1 MLDPARARR
10 KDATSLAD
18 IASIQNF
25 WAAATRPSPDAKP
38 LAVLRTTTG
47 EKVQHG
53 GGEIGGGPKGNRR
66 RITKESD
73 WRRKEVK
80 TKGRM
85 YAFYVNCG
93 MGEEGSR
100 HWRGR
105 IRVGRYLPP
114 RDTVLKRCRAAS

>member
-1 MLDPARARR
+1 M
-10 KDATSLAD
+10 S
-18 IASIQNF
+18 
-25 WAAATRPSPDAKP
+25 
-38 LAVLRTTTG
+38 VLVIVPRD
-47 EKVQHG
+47 VRLHG
-53 GGEIGGGPKGNRR
+53 VTWVVEEGGKGGEIGGGAKGNRR

-85 YAFYVNCG
+85 YAFFDKWG

-114 RDTVLKRCRAAS
+114 RDTVLKRCRAAPGVSARADNLPAFAYL

>member
-1 MLDPARARR
+1 MSHEWWRR
-10 KDATSLAD
+10 EE
-18 IASIQNF
+18 
-25 WAAATRPSPDAKP
+25 R
-38 LAVLRTTTG
+38 
-47 EKVQHG
+47 
-53 GGEIGGGPKGNRR
+53 GGEIGGGAKGNRR

-85 YAFYVNCG
+85 YAFYDNCG

-105 IRVGRYLPP
+105 IRVGRYRPP
-114 RDTVLKRCRAAS
+114 HDTVLGIVWRNCMYTAEDLCIPVLEHSGEPLHCK

>member
-1 MLDPARARR
+1 MSHEWWRR
-10 KDATSLAD
+10 EE
-18 IASIQNF
+18 
-25 WAAATRPSPDAKP
+25 R
-38 LAVLRTTTG
+38 
-47 EKVQHG
+47 
-53 GGEIGGGPKGNRR
+53 GGEIGGGAKGNRR

-100 HWRGR
+100 HWRGC

-114 RDTVLKRCRAAS
+114 RDTVLKRCRAAAFAPFHCSPHLLSV